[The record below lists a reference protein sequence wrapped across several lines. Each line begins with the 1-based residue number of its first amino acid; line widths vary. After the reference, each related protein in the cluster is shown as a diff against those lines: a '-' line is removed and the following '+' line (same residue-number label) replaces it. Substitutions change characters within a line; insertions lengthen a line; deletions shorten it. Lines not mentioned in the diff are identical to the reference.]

1 MIFVK
6 NIFKK
11 IVGNFKLKGK
21 NIKFGID
28 PTHFSIHIGHLYII
42 NFIFFLIKKKFFII
56 FIIGDLTS
64 SFKKKINK
72 NIIIIN
78 SICLKSQLFNIIG
91 DVLIYFNSIFII
103 KKNFLYLLKIINI
116 LNIKKYVYKNTNLKN
131 ININKIIY
139 PFIQSFDSI
148 MINSFIEI
156 GGIDQLINI
165 FCARFIQKIFKKEKQ
180 NSILFYILE
189 KNNKKIS
196 KSNNIYFINNYFIN
210 IILFKKIFYNLNI
223 YTKKYK
229 VNNFVKNYYNKKF
242 NFKYFKNFFF
252 KNKNFSSFYFKKIL
266 LKNKNF
272 FYNLIYN
279 KKIIINKKVLIKNF
293 ILTKKKYT
301 FNFFKIN
308 FYDK

>member
-1 MIFVK
+1 MIFIK

-11 IVGNFKLKGK
+11 IVGNLKIKGK

-28 PTHFSIHIGHLYII
+28 PTHFSIHIGHFYII
-42 NFIFFLIKKKFFII
+42 NFIFFLIKKNFFII
-56 FIIGDLTS
+56 FIIGDFTTFL
-64 SFKKKINK
+64 KKKINK

-78 SICLKSQLFNIIG
+78 SICLKSQIFNIIG
-91 DVLIYFNSIFII
+91 NVLIYFNSIFII
-103 KKNFLYLLKIINI
+103 KKNFLYLLKIIN
-116 LNIKKYVYKNTNLKN
+116 LLDIKKYICKNINFQN

-139 PFIQSFDSI
+139 PFIQSFDSLL
-148 MINSFIEI
+148 INSCIEI
-156 GGIDQLINI
+156 GGTDQLINI
-165 FCARFIQKIFKKEKQ
+165 FCARFLQKIFKKNKQ

-196 KSNNIYFINNYFIN
+196 KSNNIYLINNYFIN

-223 YTKKYK
+223 YTKKK
-229 VNNFVKNYYNKKF
+229 KINNFIKSYYNKKF
-242 NFKYFKNFFF
+242 IFKYFKNFFF

-266 LKNKNF
+266 FKNKNF

-279 KKIIINKKVLIKNF
+279 KNIIINNKLLIKNF
-293 ILTKKKYT
+293 ILTKNIYIY
-301 FNFFKIN
+301 NFFIIN

>member
-1 MIFVK
+1 MIFIK

-11 IVGNFKLKGK
+11 IVGNFKIEGK

-56 FIIGDLTS
+56 FIIGDFTTFL
-64 SFKKKINK
+64 KKKINK

-91 DVLIYFNSIFII
+91 NVLIYFNSIFII
-103 KKNFLYLLKIINI
+103 KKNFLYLLKIINL
-116 LNIKKYVYKNTNLKN
+116 LNIKKYICKN
-131 ININKIIY
+131 INFQNIDINKIIY
-139 PFIQSFDSI
+139 PFIQSFDSLI
-148 MINSFIEI
+148 INSFIEI
-156 GGIDQLINI
+156 GGLDQLINI
-165 FCARFIQKIFKKEKQ
+165 FCARFVQKIFKKNKQ

-210 IILFKKIFYNLNI
+210 IFLFKKIFYNLNI
-223 YTKKYK
+223 YTNKQKI
-229 VNNFVKNYYNKKF
+229 NNFIENYYNKKF
-242 NFKYFKNFFF
+242 IFKYHKNFFF

-266 LKNKNF
+266 FKNKNF

-279 KKIIINKKVLIKNF
+279 KNIIINNKLLIKNF
-293 ILTKKKYT
+293 ILTKKIYI
-301 FNFFKIN
+301 FNFFIIN

>member
-1 MIFVK
+1 MIFIK
-6 NIFKK
+6 NIFKQ
-11 IVGNFKLKGK
+11 IIGNFKIKGK

-28 PTHFSIHIGHLYII
+28 PTYFSIHIGHLYII
-42 NFIFFLIKKKFFII
+42 NFIFFLIKKNFLII
-56 FIIGDLTS
+56 LIIGDLTS
-64 SFKKKINK
+64 SFKKKTNK

-91 DVLIYFNSIFII
+91 NIIIYFNSIFII

-116 LNIKKYVYKNTNLKN
+116 LNIKKYICKNLNLKN

-139 PFIQSFDSI
+139 PFIQSFDSLL
-148 MINSFIEI
+148 INSFVEI
-156 GGIDQLINI
+156 GGADQLINF
-165 FCARFIQKIFKKEKQ
+165 FCARLIQKIFKKNKQ

-196 KSNNIYFINNYFIN
+196 KSNNIYFVNNYFTN
-210 IILFKKIFYNLNI
+210 IFLFKKLFYNLNI
-223 YTKKYK
+223 YTKKK
-229 VNNFVKNYYNKKF
+229 KINNFIKNYYKKKF

-252 KNKNFSSFYFKKIL
+252 KNRNFLSFYFKKIL
-266 LKNKNF
+266 FKNKNF

-279 KKIIINKKVLIKNF
+279 KNIIINNKLLIKNF
-293 ILTKKKYT
+293 ILTKNIYM
-301 FNFFKIN
+301 FNFFMIN